1 MSTQTQSA
9 NTAGGMLMTLAVL
22 TLIIL
27 VAVWYFNLPGHQ
39 TIGQKVSDAI
49 DNSPHTAARTA
60 DKLTSPETAAKVHQA
75 ATKVDT
81 ALEKTGNA
89 ASSAAAEIGN
99 DIKAAVNEQKKQN
112 ATHKP
117 DTSASTE
124 TTTTTVT
131 TTESTH

>member
-1 MSTQTQSA
+1 MSTQTESA

-27 VAVWYFNLPGHQ
+27 VAIWYFNLPGHQ
-39 TIGQKVSDAI
+39 TIGQKVGDAI
-49 DNSPHTAARTA
+49 DNSPHTVARTA
-60 DKLTSPETAAKVHQA
+60 DKLSSPETTAKLHQA
-75 ATKVDT
+75 AAKVDT

-112 ATHKP
+112 AAHKP
-117 DTSASTE
+117 DKSVSTE
-124 TTTTTVT
+124 TTTTVT
-131 TTESTH
+131 TTESTQ

>member
-9 NTAGGMLMTLAVL
+9 HTGGGMLMTLAVL

-27 VAVWYFNLPGHQ
+27 VAVWYFNLPGHT
-39 TIGQKVSDAI
+39 TIGQKVGDAI
-49 DNSPHTAARTA
+49 DNSPHAVAQTT

-81 ALEKTGNA
+81 ALAKTGNA

-112 ATHKP
+112 AAHKP
-117 DTSASTE
+117 DKSESSE
-124 TTTTTVT
+124 TTTTVT
-131 TTESTH
+131 TTESAQ

>member
-27 VAVWYFNLPGHQ
+27 VAVWYFNLPGNHSM
-39 TIGQKVSDAI
+39 GQRVGDAI
-49 DNSPHTAARTA
+49 DNTPHAVTRTA

-81 ALEKTGNA
+81 ALVKTGNA
-89 ASSAAAEIGN
+89 ASSAAVEIGN
-99 DIKAAVNEQKKQN
+99 DIKAAVNEQKKQS
-112 ATHKP
+112 AAHKP
-117 DTSASTE
+117 DKTVSTE
-124 TTTTTVT
+124 TTTVT
-131 TTESTH
+131 TTESTQ